1 MFKMSWFLLK
11 SSLAPHTHIYLHS
24 NEYKLSVTEC
34 IELFMCQMFHPSWCQ
49 VPGCHTTG
57 HTGCGVCD
65 ANVLLI
71 RYLMI
76 STITTART
84 PRSRGVTLTVAPWW
98 WRNIFWENSS
108 TSPQYLQSDSVQQ
121 SQHLGDLITSHS
133 LQLQSPAMW
142 SFSKWDWLT
151 HQQPSRGRGLNIKR
165 ICECV

>member
-1 MFKMSWFLLK
+1 MGGDT
-11 SSLAPHTHIYLHS
+11 SLNVQNVMISPKEFPRPTSTHIYLHS
-24 NEYKLSVTEC
+24 NEYKLSVPDC

-57 HTGCGVCD
+57 HTGCGECD

-76 STITTART
+76 STITAART

-108 TSPQYLQSDSVQQ
+108 TSPEYLQSDSVQRSQHPRRSDNQ
-121 SQHLGDLITSHS
+121 SQ
-133 LQLQSPAMW
+133 SPV
-142 SFSKWDWLT
+142 SS
-151 HQQPSRGRGLNIKR
+151 NVVI
-165 ICECV
+165 

>member
-1 MFKMSWFLLK
+1 MGGDT
-11 SSLAPHTHIYLHS
+11 SLNVQNVMISPKEFPRPTHTHIYPHS

-57 HTGCGVCD
+57 HTGCGECD

-71 RYLMI
+71 RYLII
-76 STITTART
+76 STTSRT

-108 TSPQYLQSDSVQQ
+108 TSPEYLQCDSVQQ
-121 SQHLGDLITSHS
+121 SQHPRRSDNQS
-133 LQLQSPAMW
+133 QSPV
-142 SFSKWDWLT
+142 SS
-151 HQQPSRGRGLNIKR
+151 NVVI
-165 ICECV
+165 